1 MSAPPPTDSQRANN
15 VPLRGKARGIGLR
28 TRLGVKRSHFAAG
41 TAALAVAS
49 AIRPASAA
57 PVTVRVA
64 GTTSD
69 DAVSLVYAQK
79 SGLFDKAGLA
89 VTFERQNS
97 GAAVA
102 EAIVAGTFDIGKS
115 SITGLFTAHDR
126 GIPFVM
132 IAPAVVYDGAAPY
145 AGLIVRADSP
155 VKRGKDLAG
164 AVVGVAALG
173 DLGAVATQ
181 VWVDKDGGDAS
192 TIRFVELPF
201 SAVPAAVD
209 EGRIGA
215 GEMSMPTLAV
225 ALATGKYRLVPTYSA
240 ISTSF
245 INTVWFTTADYIAKN
260 PAVVRAFVRAL
271 HDAAIYTNAHH
282 AQTAAM
288 MAEFTGVPLDIVSHM
303 TRATDG
309 LTLTADQ
316 LQPALDAAVKYG
328 ALRRPFPLSDIIYPS

>member
-1 MSAPPPTDSQRANN
+1 
-15 VPLRGKARGIGLR
+15 
-28 TRLGVKRSHFAAG
+28 VKRSHFVAGATALAAAG
-41 TAALAVAS
+41 IDIGPAA
-49 AIRPASAA
+49 AA
-57 PVTVRVA
+57 PVAVRVA

-69 DAVSLVYAQK
+69 DAVSLVYAQQ
-79 SGLFDKAGLA
+79 SGLFERAGLT

-102 EAIVAGTFDIGKS
+102 AAIVAGTFDIGKS

-132 IAPAVVYDGAAPY
+132 IAPAVVYDGATPY

-155 VKRGKDLAG
+155 VKRGKDLVG

-181 VWVDKDGGDAS
+181 VWVDKDGGDPTAMH
-192 TIRFVELPF
+192 FVELPF

-209 EGRIGA
+209 EGRIAA

-245 INTVWFTTADYIAKN
+245 INTVWFTTADYVAKN
-260 PAVVRAFVRAL
+260 PAVVKTFVRAL

-288 MAEFTGVPLDIVSHM
+288 MADFTGVPLDIVSHM

-309 LTLTADQ
+309 LTLSPEQ

-328 ALRRPFPLSDIIYPS
+328 AVRHPFPLQDILYSA